1 MELQQSYNF
10 EPPWKFENLFHGHK
24 RGGSSNS
31 FHHPFI
37 IPSNLVKLKIAEE
50 VGSGSV
56 THSLSDI
63 TVLWHHHSLTS
74 SLSDII
80 AL

>member
-1 MELQQSYNF
+1 MQLQQTYNF

-37 IPSNLVKLKIAEE
+37 IPSNLVKFKTADE
-50 VGSGSV
+50 VGSGAASP
-56 THSLSDI
+56 TP
-63 TVLWHHHSLTS
+63 SLTS
-74 SLSDII
+74 PFSGII
-80 AL
+80 TL